1 MLYKTPYFTEACGSC
16 LFWVHTRPLRVL
28 TLVVGTFVSIYRSTN
43 DEVSLSSS
51 TSSAE
56 NQGEGLGDAENPAG
70 RAGFVTCEDDTPA
83 GQPPQPLVSG
93 PTGMESPPQDPMVGL
108 FLSFFFF
115 YLSLDLETQNLA
127 ACVKCRSTAQLI
139 HIIIFCILFFHV
151 SVHRSTF
158 YGSGRL
164 VNAFQA

>member
-108 FLSFFFF
+108 FFSFFFLF
-115 YLSLDLETQNLA
+115 KFRFRNSKSGCMCEMSFH
-127 ACVKCRSTAQLI
+127 STTYSHHYFL
-139 HIIIFCILFFHV
+139 HFILP
-151 SVHRSTF
+151 R
-158 YGSGRL
+158 
-164 VNAFQA
+164 